1 MSSARVAAEAVDTL
15 NRRVMQKT
23 SDARLAISVLTL
35 RWLMGEVGTSI
46 GMDARRNGCRNNWI
60 GLIITIKVRNPLWV
74 MSPLVILPEKSSLSA
89 FFQSVNQLFL

>member
-46 GMDARRNGCRNNWI
+46 GMDAGRTG
-60 GLIITIKVRNPLWV
+60 
-74 MSPLVILPEKSSLSA
+74 
-89 FFQSVNQLFL
+89 

>member
-1 MSSARVAAEAVDTL
+1 
-15 NRRVMQKT
+15 MQKT
-23 SDARLAISVLTL
+23 SDARLAISVLTLRWLMVLTL

-60 GLIITIKVRNPLWV
+60 GLIITIKVRNPFWV